1 MTKQPFKKLIMNAL
15 KQEIYHEIAA
25 FLEAYKAKNTYILKE
40 RFDIYGEF
48 LEEIYEMLDFVENKN
63 TLHICGIDDIDKQS
77 AGQAYLEILD
87 FDENSESPPTYS
99 IECVLFMDNEDIG
112 YIRGEYQ
119 ADGSFP
125 KFLFLYFSI

>member
-1 MTKQPFKKLIMNAL
+1 MNAL
-15 KQEIYHEIAA
+15 KQEIYHEIVA
-25 FLEAYKAKNTYILKE
+25 FLEAYKSKNTYILKE

-63 TLHICGIDDIDKQS
+63 TLHICAIDDIDKQS

-87 FDENSESPPTYS
+87 FDENSESPPIYS